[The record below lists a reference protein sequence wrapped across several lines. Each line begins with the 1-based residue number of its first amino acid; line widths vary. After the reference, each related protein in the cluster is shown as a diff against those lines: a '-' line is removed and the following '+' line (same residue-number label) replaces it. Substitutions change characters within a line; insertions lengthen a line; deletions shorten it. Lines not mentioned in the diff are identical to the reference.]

1 MLQSEI
7 KSDFPTLN
15 QKINGNDLVY
25 LDNAATTQK
34 PNSVINSV
42 NEYYKKTN
50 SNIHRGVHTLSQEA
64 TEKYENAR
72 MKIAKFINSTTEK
85 EIIFVRGATEA
96 INLVA
101 NSYVRPLLQPNDQ
114 IIITEM
120 EHHANIVPW
129 QIVCKEKEAELKI
142 LPMNSKGELIV
153 DELEKIITNK
163 TKFMAINHV
172 SNSLGTINDVRKI
185 VEIAHKHN
193 IRILID
199 GAQAV
204 QHIPI
209 DVKEIDAD
217 FYCFSGHKIYAPTG
231 IGVLYGKKKL
241 LDEMPPYQGGGDMIK
256 SVTFEKTIYN
266 DVPNKFEAGTPNIS
280 GAIGLGT
287 AIDYIQDIGIETIAK
302 HESDL
307 LNYATEKIK
316 EIKGV
321 RIIGNAKDKA
331 SVLSFTMENIHPH
344 DIGTIMD
351 SHGVAIRAGNHCT
364 QPVMDFYSIP
374 ATARASFAIYN
385 DKTDV
390 DKLISSVKKTME
402 VFARTILMNCIRK
415 LF

>member
-1 MLQSEI
+1 MPLSDI

-15 QKINGNDLVY
+15 QKINGNDLIY

-34 PNSVINSV
+34 PISVINAVSD
-42 NEYYKKTN
+42 YYKKTN

-72 MKIAKFINSTTEK
+72 KKIAKFINSNEK

-101 NSYVRPLLQPNDQ
+101 NSYVRPLLKPKDQ

-129 QIVCKEKEAELKI
+129 QIVCNEKEAELKI
-142 LPMNSKGELIV
+142 LPINKKGELVIN
-153 DELEKIITNK
+153 ELEKLINEK

-172 SNSLGTINDVRKI
+172 SNSLGTVNNIRKI

-193 IRILID
+193 VRILID

-204 QHIPI
+204 QHIPV
-209 DVKEIDAD
+209 DVKKIDAD

-231 IGVLYGKKKL
+231 IGVLYGKKNL
-241 LDEMPPYQGGGDMIK
+241 LEEMPPYQGGGDMIK

-287 AIDYIQDIGIETIAK
+287 AIDYILEIGIENIAK
-302 HESDL
+302 HEAEL
-307 LNYATEKIK
+307 LNYASEKIRK
-316 EIKGV
+316 IDGV
-321 RIIGNAKDKA
+321 DIIGNAKDKA
-331 SVLSFTMENIHPH
+331 SVLSFTIENIHPH

-351 SHGVAIRAGNHCT
+351 SQGVAIRAGNHCT
-364 QPVMDFYSIP
+364 QPIMDFYSIP

-390 DKLISSVKKTME
+390 DKLISSVRKTIE
-402 VFARTILMNCIRK
+402 VFR
-415 LF
+415 

>member
-1 MLQSEI
+1 MLQSKI

-34 PNSVINSV
+34 PKSVINSV

-209 DVKEIDAD
+209 DVKEINAD

-231 IGVLYGKKKL
+231 IGILYGKKKL

-287 AIDYIQDIGIETIAK
+287 AIDYIQDIGIDNIAK

-321 RIIGNAKDKA
+321 KIIGNAKDKA

-402 VFARTILMNCIRK
+402 VFA
-415 LF
+415 

>member
-1 MLQSEI
+1 MPQSEI

-142 LPMNSKGELIV
+142 LPMNNKGELIV

-231 IGVLYGKKKL
+231 IGILYGKKKI

-287 AIDYIQDIGIETIAK
+287 AIDYIQDIGIDNIAK

-321 RIIGNAKDKA
+321 KIIGNAKDKA

-402 VFARTILMNCIRK
+402 VFT
-415 LF
+415 

>member
-34 PNSVINSV
+34 PKSVINSV

-287 AIDYIQDIGIETIAK
+287 AIDYIQDIGIDNIAK

-321 RIIGNAKDKA
+321 KIIGNAKDKA

-402 VFARTILMNCIRK
+402 VFA
-415 LF
+415 

>member
-1 MLQSEI
+1 MLQSKI

-101 NSYVRPLLQPNDQ
+101 NSYARPLLQPNDQ

-231 IGVLYGKKKL
+231 IGILYGKKKL

-287 AIDYIQDIGIETIAK
+287 AIDYIQDIGIDNIAK

-402 VFARTILMNCIRK
+402 VFA
-415 LF
+415 

>member
-34 PNSVINSV
+34 PKSVINSV

-209 DVKEIDAD
+209 DVKEINAD

-231 IGVLYGKKKL
+231 IGILYGKKKL

-280 GAIGLGT
+280 GVIGLGT
-287 AIDYIQDIGIETIAK
+287 AIDYIQDIGIDNIAK

-321 RIIGNAKDKA
+321 KIIGNAKDKA

-402 VFARTILMNCIRK
+402 VFA
-415 LF
+415 

>member
-1 MLQSEI
+1 MPLSDI

-15 QKINGNDLVY
+15 QKINGNDLIY

-34 PNSVINSV
+34 PISVINAVSD
-42 NEYYKKTN
+42 YYKKTN

-72 MKIAKFINSTTEK
+72 KKIAKFINSNEK

-101 NSYVRPLLQPNDQ
+101 NSYVRPLLKPKDQ

-129 QIVCKEKEAELKI
+129 QIVCNEKEAELKI
-142 LPMNSKGELIV
+142 LPINKKGELVIN
-153 DELEKIITNK
+153 ELEKLINEK

-172 SNSLGTINDVRKI
+172 SNSLGTVNNIRKI
-185 VEIAHKHN
+185 VEIAHEHN
-193 IRILID
+193 VRILID

-204 QHIPI
+204 QHIPV
-209 DVKEIDAD
+209 DVKKIDAD

-231 IGVLYGKKKL
+231 IGVLYGKKNL
-241 LDEMPPYQGGGDMIK
+241 LEEMPPYQGGGDMIK

-287 AIDYIQDIGIETIAK
+287 AIDYILEIGIENIAK
-302 HESDL
+302 HEADL
-307 LNYATEKIK
+307 LNYASEKIK
-316 EIKGV
+316 KIDGV
-321 RIIGNAKDKA
+321 EIIGNAKDKA
-331 SVLSFTMENIHPH
+331 SVLSFTIENIHPH

-351 SHGVAIRAGNHCT
+351 SQGVAIRAGNHCT
-364 QPVMDFYSIP
+364 QPIMDFYSIP

-385 DKTDV
+385 DKNDV
-390 DKLISSVKKTME
+390 DKLISSVRKALE
-402 VFARTILMNCIRK
+402 VFG
-415 LF
+415 

>member
-209 DVKEIDAD
+209 DVKEINAD

-231 IGVLYGKKKL
+231 IGILYGKKKL

-287 AIDYIQDIGIETIAK
+287 AIDYIQDIGIDNIAK

-321 RIIGNAKDKA
+321 KIIGNAKDKA

-402 VFARTILMNCIRK
+402 VFA
-415 LF
+415 

>member
-34 PNSVINSV
+34 PKSVINSV

-209 DVKEIDAD
+209 DVKEINAD

-231 IGVLYGKKKL
+231 IGILYGKKKL

-287 AIDYIQDIGIETIAK
+287 AIDYIQDIGIDNIAK

-321 RIIGNAKDKA
+321 KIIGNAKDKA

-374 ATARASFAIYN
+374 ASARASFAIYN

-402 VFARTILMNCIRK
+402 VFA
-415 LF
+415 

>member
-42 NEYYKKTN
+42 SEYYKKTN

-199 GAQAV
+199 GALAV

-209 DVKEIDAD
+209 DVKEINAD

-231 IGVLYGKKKL
+231 IGILYGKKKL

-287 AIDYIQDIGIETIAK
+287 AIDYIQDIGIDNIAK

-321 RIIGNAKDKA
+321 KIIGNAKDKA

-402 VFARTILMNCIRK
+402 VFA
-415 LF
+415 

>member
-15 QKINGNDLVY
+15 QRINGNDLVY

-34 PNSVINSV
+34 PKSVINSV

-231 IGVLYGKKKL
+231 IGILYGKKKL

-287 AIDYIQDIGIETIAK
+287 AIDYIQDIGIDNIAK

-321 RIIGNAKDKA
+321 KIIGNAKDKA

-402 VFARTILMNCIRK
+402 VFA
-415 LF
+415 